1 MAGEG
6 NPAEAKPNQLPEGSK
21 PVEPQ
26 KKPDQNPKAEAR
38 SEVAVLKEKL
48 ETERKNKQERR
59 DLIKKNA
66 STLRIPEGWT
76 ANKADE
82 GMMAS
87 LAKDQ
92 INSKVEEKFKEYED
106 MLKQYGLGDA
116 TNIGVMKVAAKELV
130 YEHFVKNGNNP
141 VTTEAYFS
149 GQMKEKMLELF
160 KGMDKLFKSKK
171 YPYSQPIDMVTAFSD
186 FTGFNFIQN
195 NILNK
200 ENLKITLLQQKS
212 VFDAQL
218 KSFEEYLNL
227 GTEIQKLSGDVANAE
242 AGKPEKGKPAATVD
256 IGKMFSEGKLTLT
269 AEPAILLTSA
279 EQLEKPDQFEVSAG
293 VTVKAALD
301 KKLPANLDEALKQ
314 KVYAHLLAEMKK
326 TPLAAGE
333 AFTLKENGTWEK
345 INLAEKQQ
353 TQAAAEEKAKTDAAA
368 ATPEGTNPENPLDF
382 KTGIPFLDKI
392 LEFFGKY
399 FNKMVSGGVGVLA
412 AKVGVNKYIEFMGL
426 SDEEKKTAEEMKK
439 VVLGMGINKDT
450 LSILLADSDEMKK
463 ILKVA
468 SDKKLNWN
476 EYMAKYLDTKEI
488 DFLKKKQE
496 IPAAK
501 ISELFLSEKK

>member
-21 PVEPQ
+21 PVEPP

-38 SEVAVLKEKL
+38 SEVGVMKEKL

-66 STLRIPEGWT
+66 ASLRIPEGWVG
-76 ANKADE
+76 NKPDE

-87 LAKDQ
+87 VAKGQ
-92 INSKVEEKFKEYED
+92 IDSKVEEKFKEYED

-116 TNIGVMKVAAKELV
+116 TNVGVMKTAAKEMV
-130 YEHFVKNGNNP
+130 YDHFIKNGNNP

-149 GQMKEKMLELF
+149 GQMKEKMLGLF
-160 KGMDKLFKSKK
+160 KGMDQLFKSKK
-171 YPYSQPIDMVTAFSD
+171 YPYAQPIDMVTAFSD
-186 FTGFNFIQN
+186 FSGFNFIQN
-195 NILNK
+195 NILSK
-200 ENLKITLLQQKS
+200 ENLKQTLLQQKS

-227 GTEIQKLSGDVANAE
+227 GTEIQKLSGDVVNAE

-256 IGKMFSEGKLTLT
+256 IGKMFTEGKLTLS
-269 AEPAILLTSA
+269 AEPAILLTGA

-293 VTVKAALD
+293 VTIKAALD
-301 KKLPANLDEALKQ
+301 KKLPANLDESLKQ
-314 KVYAHLLAEMKK
+314 KVYAHLLAELKK
-326 TPLAAGE
+326 TPLAQGE
-333 AFTLKENGTWEK
+333 AMTLKENGTWEK
-345 INLAEKQQ
+345 INLAEKQ
-353 TQAAAEEKAKTDAAA
+353 AAEDKAKTDAAT
-368 ATPEGTNPENPLDF
+368 TPEATTPENPLDF

-412 AKVGVNKYIEFMGL
+412 AKAGVNKYIEFMGL

-439 VVLGMGINKDT
+439 VVLGMGVNKDT

-463 ILKVA
+463 ILKIA
-468 SDKKLNWN
+468 ADKKLNWN

-501 ISELFLSEKK
+501 ISELFLSEKKA